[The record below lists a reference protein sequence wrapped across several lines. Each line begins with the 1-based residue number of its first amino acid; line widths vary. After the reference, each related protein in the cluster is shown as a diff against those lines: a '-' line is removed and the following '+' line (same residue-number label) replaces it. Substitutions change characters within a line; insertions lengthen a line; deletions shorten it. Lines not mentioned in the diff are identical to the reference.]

1 MSEFFVCA
9 ALKEYESKNKDKYEQ
24 KTKFDLRF
32 IYHHFSLQLVTSELY
47 SLPANWVNAERD
59 ILILNQRG
67 VIETSNTWTNS
78 NKLENL

>member
-47 SLPANWVNAERD
+47 SLPAN
-59 ILILNQRG
+59 
-67 VIETSNTWTNS
+67 
-78 NKLENL
+78 